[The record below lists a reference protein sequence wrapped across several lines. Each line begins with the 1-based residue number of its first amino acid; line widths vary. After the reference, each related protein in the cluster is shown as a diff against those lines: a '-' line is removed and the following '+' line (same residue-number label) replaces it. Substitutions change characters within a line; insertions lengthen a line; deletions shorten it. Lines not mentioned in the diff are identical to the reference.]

1 MTKSTQFKIMLDRKH
16 FKKTRDAG
24 RVAQR
29 AVSPLLSTPTI
40 FKTKKIFSITGD
52 SDSKEYI
59 FFHHTS
65 DKKSK
70 THQIITIQKFFKKQK
85 RPIQKFKQ
93 GDFKCSKQQPIS

>member
-1 MTKSTQFKIMLDRKH
+1 MPGGVTQDRIS
-16 FKKTRDAG
+16 
-24 RVAQR
+24 V
-29 AVSPLLSTPTI
+29 LLSTPTI
-40 FKTKKIFSITGD
+40 FKTKKVFSITGD

-93 GDFKCSKQQPIS
+93 GDFRCSKQQQIS

>member
-1 MTKSTQFKIMLDRKH
+1 MPGGVTQDRI
-16 FKKTRDAG
+16 
-24 RVAQR
+24 
-29 AVSPLLSTPTI
+29 SPLLSTPTI
-40 FKTKKIFSITGD
+40 FKAKKTFSITGD

-85 RPIQKFKQ
+85 DRFKN
-93 GDFKCSKQQPIS
+93 SNREISDVQSNNR